1 MSIYNT
7 NKVPKII
14 IIIIIVCLCM
24 FKNRY
29 VIGYNVLQPMHKF
42 NYKIELQK

>member
-1 MSIYNT
+1 MSIYDT
-7 NKVPKII
+7 NKVPK
-14 IIIIIVCLCM
+14 IIIIVCLCM